1 MYAVII
7 PTRNRLDCLKEAVQS
22 VLDQTVPATEIIVI
36 DDASDD
42 QRGGEWLRELGDARI
57 RYVYN
62 ETSRGGSGA
71 RNQGLDLVSAGA
83 AYVAFLDDDDIWLK
97 NKMEWQIA
105 YLESDPE
112 SVAVSCHW
120 EKFGEASGFRKIPTE
135 LAERVKDYENFFGS
149 FSFLTVRWGIASA
162 VRMTPGLL
170 ACQDWDYIYKL
181 CELGHVHIL
190 PEVLCLYRVHLMPRI
205 TNNQEGRA
213 AGMLGFG
220 ESNNLPPHARKW
232 LRHRA
237 TGLRMP
243 RPVSFGNLLAHSM
256 QSLGHR
262 VPLTIKIRYVAS
274 LWKENFKN
282 YARTLLRSLKRRPS
296 LTSA

>member
-1 MYAVII
+1 MYSVII
-7 PTRNRLDCLKEAVQS
+7 PTKNRLDCLKEAVQS
-22 VLDQTVPATEIIVI
+22 VLGQTARASEIIVI

-42 QRGGEWLRELGDARI
+42 QRSGEWLRSLGDARI

-71 RNQGLDLVSAGA
+71 RNQGLDLVSEGIP
-83 AYVAFLDDDDIWLK
+83 YTAFLDDDDIWDGS
-97 NKMEWQIA
+97 KMERQIA
-105 YLESDPE
+105 YLESHPE

-120 EKFGEASGFRKIPTE
+120 EKFGEASGFRKITTE
-135 LAERVKDYENFFGS
+135 WAEKVKDYENFFGS
-149 FSFLTVRWGIASA
+149 FSFLTVRWSVTAP

-181 CELGHVHIL
+181 CDLGHVHIL

-220 ESNNLPPHARKW
+220 ESNDLPPVARKW
-232 LRHRA
+232 LLHRA
-237 TGLRMP
+237 VGLRLP
-243 RPVSFGNLLAHSM
+243 RPL
-256 QSLGHR
+256 SLRDLCVHTLKSVGHP
-262 VPLTIKIRYVAS
+262 VPLDIKTLYVAS
-274 LWKENFKN
+274 LWKENFKS
-282 YARTLLRSLKRRPS
+282 YVRTLLRSLKKRPS
-296 LTSA
+296 STSV